1 MHTIPYTDKPT
12 EQDDLPAPAQTPGA
26 KYGRLPLRSEVP
38 DYPICNLP
46 QKDMSKTFGGKITD
60 FIIYQ
65 GLGFGGNSSVSVG
78 ITYFLNSKPG
88 VEKFR
93 KSAHAKAQGA
103 FKDFLPHEAIS
114 NGVEIGF
121 MLVAGTI
128 LTAVMAP
135 LVNRREQIAYKINK
149 MFGKDKD
156 VLPENERKYGNPTTL
171 EDKIELEL
179 KNRVNY
185 CQTSNDLW
193 KARWTGIWIPVFGD
207 MGLGKWNAKREADVS
222 PATPYGKWSI
232 DTISWKAGQHLYD
245 KVLPAG
251 AIEKMGNFFKKHKA
265 GIEDVKVN
273 NPKTYARLL
282 KSETFHDD
290 FNQKMLGQKEPVSE
304 AVRNDRMMIAD
315 QTRLLGKE
323 IGWTYILSGIV
334 ENLTKRFQSQRIHKQ
349 ELKAIAKMREEGII
363 PAGVV
368 VHTDRDGHVKL
379 STTKIYEPYVIPGS
393 AHEGATPA
401 AEISAETRKWADDKV
416 KKVVADAV
424 LKSEN
429 HINALEKSRA
439 TATQPQIG

>member
-1 MHTIPYTDKPT
+1 MHTIPYTEKPT
-12 EQDDLPAPAQTPGA
+12 EQDDLPAPVQTPGA
-26 KYGRLPLRSEVP
+26 TPGRLPLRSEVP

-65 GLGFGGNSSVSVG
+65 GLGFVGNSAVSVG
-78 ITYFLNSKPG
+78 ITYGLNPRPG

-93 KSAHAKAQGA
+93 KGAHDKAQKV
-103 FKDFLPHEAIS
+103 FKDFLPREAIG
-114 NGVEIGF
+114 NGVDIGF
-121 MLVAGTI
+121 MLIAGTI

-135 LVNRREQIAYKINK
+135 LVNRREQIAYKINQ

-156 VLPENERKYGNPTTL
+156 VVPENERKYGNPTTL

-185 CQTSNDLW
+185 CQTSGDLW

-207 MGLGKWNAKREADVS
+207 MGLGKWNAKRE
-222 PATPYGKWSI
+222 TEGKWSI

-245 KVLPAG
+245 KVLPSG

-265 GIEDVKVN
+265 GIEDIKTN
-273 NPKTYARLL
+273 NPSVYARID
-282 KSETFHDD
+282 KAEQFHEE
-290 FNQKMLGQKEPVSE
+290 FNRKMLGQKEPTPE

-368 VHTDRDGHVKL
+368 VHTDRDGHVKVT
-379 STTKIYEPYVIPGS
+379 TTKVYEPYVAPE
-393 AHEGATPA
+393 APAPA
-401 AEISAETRKWADDKV
+401 ASAPEISADTRKWADDKV
-416 KKVVADAV
+416 KKVVTDAV
-424 LKSEN
+424 EKSEN
-429 HINALEKSRA
+429 HLAALEKSRA
-439 TATQPQIG
+439 ASAHPQIG